1 MKKKIIIAILCI
13 VAASTPVYAAKE
25 DTNTQNALSS
35 KEDQEIQTE
44 NDTKDNRNEDSSQV
58 QSPAANLEITIYS
71 GDKITIKNTDVFRIA
86 CLNEDSNE
94 MVYIE
99 LNAGDGVICGYLEPG
114 YYDVKGVYYLG
125 NNKTILGEP
134 VALAP
139 VIRTYSDEGAQTAF
153 SIGEESVEAMKQ
165 RYGEQNLSIQY
176 NLTSSFG
183 MEEIENALIIQTES
197 GEEQTPFVDESIFG
211 GDKDALEA
219 YRKNLID
226 LGYMNED
233 GSLTE
238 KGELAME
245 QRNAELNGE
254 QEGTSSDAERDSS
267 DFEDDSSLDSGE
279 ETDSVDTGIPSDEI
293 ETIRFDE
300 EETQEKENTS
310 ATSKALQI
318 LISLLP
324 FVAVVGGFSFY
335 LKKR

>member
-25 DTNTQNALSS
+25 NTNTQNALSS
-35 KEDQEIQTE
+35 KENQEMQTE
-44 NDTKDNRNEDSSQV
+44 NDTKDNRNADFQV
-58 QSPAANLEITIYS
+58 QSAAANLEIAIYS

-125 NNKTILGEP
+125 NNKTIIGEP

-176 NLTSSFG
+176 NLTSSSG
-183 MEEIENALIIQTES
+183 IEEVENALIIQTES

-238 KGELAME
+238 KGQLAME
-245 QRNAELNGE
+245 QRNTELNGD
-254 QEGTSSDAERDSS
+254 QEGISSDAETDSS
-267 DFEDDSSLDSGE
+267 DFEDDSSFDSGE
-279 ETDSVDTGIPSDEI
+279 ETDLVDTGIPSDEI

-324 FVAVVGGFSFY
+324 FVAVVGGFIFY

>member
-25 DTNTQNALSS
+25 NTNTQNALSS
-35 KEDQEIQTE
+35 KENQEMQTE
-44 NDTKDNRNEDSSQV
+44 NDTKDNRNADFQV
-58 QSPAANLEITIYS
+58 QSAAANLEIAIYS

-125 NNKTILGEP
+125 NNKMIIGEP

-176 NLTSSFG
+176 NLTSSSG
-183 MEEIENALIIQTES
+183 IEEVENALIIQTES

-238 KGELAME
+238 KGQLAME
-245 QRNAELNGE
+245 QRNTELNGD
-254 QEGTSSDAERDSS
+254 QEGISSDAETDSS
-267 DFEDDSSLDSGE
+267 DFEDDSSFDSGE
-279 ETDSVDTGIPSDEI
+279 ETDLVDTGIPSDEI

-324 FVAVVGGFSFY
+324 FVAVVGGFIFY